1 MNKTFLN
8 FAFAAMMSVI
18 ASSCIDK
25 NVFADEDAKPNWLGE
40 SIYKEL
46 QNPSEQAGLK
56 GSFKY
61 YLRLIDDLGYHETL
75 SRTGSK
81 TIFPAN
87 DEAFDK
93 FFASGT
99 WQGVSCYDNL
109 SIAQKKML
117 LYGSMLDNALL
128 VEMLSNATNSDKT
141 SVSDGRSVKHVTALS
156 AIDSVAYYSA
166 SGYQKD
172 YPGNTFFEQT
182 MASEPT
188 GIHLVSDG
196 TTPMMVHFTE
206 NYMLN
211 QGISTLGANSDFSI
225 LTGHDYQSGD
235 TYIYRNRV
243 VTSDVACQNGYIHQ
257 VEDVIVPP
265 GNMACVVANTSEL
278 SLFKRM
284 LNRFAVP
291 VYNASLT
298 ASYADWYRQQYGKT
312 INYPIYE
319 VHYLSDNSYNG
330 PFSSFRIGSDESVP
344 SQTVAEENLLAF
356 DPGWNEYFEKDPNT
370 SADTRLS
377 DLGVLLAPNNDAVV
391 DYFITNSESRSI
403 MDRYAKFPNDRE
415 HIEKN
420 LDCLPLDVL
429 APLIRN
435 LMKPKLTDAV
445 PSKFATVVDDA
456 ADFMGLSTSDI
467 ASSSNGSYDIH
478 IANNG
483 VVYVTNKVLGP
494 KSYVCVSAPSLF
506 DHSMEVIKWIINNHT
521 FLQRGSV
528 SNPYSL
534 DLDFYAYLLAMSA
547 NFGMMLP
554 TQAAFDGYCIDPAS
568 LYYDETTRRYPR
580 ARAFRFTPGTTVLG
594 CEVYDYNPT
603 TGAVSNGRTFDL
615 TKSVNFAQVKPL
627 LTDIVNYSTVTLA
640 NGEKMGSNRFYKTK
654 HGGEIMIKSNGN
666 LGEGDEVLGGAQR
679 EGLAKAAIINKVYQ
693 QENGIAYTVNHLV
706 QGPMKSVWRVLSED
720 KNFSKFL
727 ELCEGFTSGNEAN
740 EALMEWAGITSDTEK
755 ENFRVF
761 YKPGDDAT
769 SDVQRN
775 RCLDYNVKFFK
786 SYNYTVYAP
795 TNAAMDIA
803 FAHGLA
809 SWADIRALKAQGT
822 AAAKASAYKKLVAMR
837 AFIRYHFQN
846 ISLYADN
853 HIDGGNYVSLL
864 TNSKGVNYTLSVT
877 GSNGTLEIIDESN
890 LKHVIKASSAESNIM
905 ARDMELNAN
914 AMPSSQYTPATRV
927 TSQSFAV
934 VHGISEPLYYQANRK
949 F

>member
-81 TIFPAN
+81 TVFPAN

-99 WQGVSCYDNL
+99 WQGVSCYDDL

-182 MASEPT
+182 LASEPT

-403 MDRYAKFPNDRE
+403 MERYAKFPNDRE

-521 FLQRGSV
+521 FLQRGSI

>member
-56 GSFKY
+56 GSLKY

-81 TIFPAN
+81 TVFPAN

-99 WQGVSCYDNL
+99 WQGVSCYDDL

-182 MASEPT
+182 LASEPT

-298 ASYADWYRQQYGKT
+298 ASYADWYHQQYGKT

-403 MDRYAKFPNDRE
+403 MERYAKFPNDRE

>member
-81 TIFPAN
+81 TVFPAN

-99 WQGVSCYDNL
+99 WQGVSCYDDL

-182 MASEPT
+182 LASEPT

-403 MDRYAKFPNDRE
+403 MERYAKFPNDRE

-521 FLQRGSV
+521 FLQRGSI

-822 AAAKASAYKKLVAMR
+822 AVAKASAYKKLVAMR

>member
-8 FAFAAMMSVI
+8 LAFAAVVSIMT
-18 ASSCIDK
+18 SSCIDK
-25 NVFADEDAKPNWLGE
+25 NVFADEDAKPSWLGE

-46 QNPSEQAGLK
+46 QNPSDRAGLK

-61 YLRLIDDLGYHETL
+61 YLRLVDDLGYRETL

-81 TIFPAN
+81 TVFPAN
-87 DEAFDK
+87 DEAFEK

-99 WQGVSCYDNL
+99 WQGVESYEDL
-109 SIAQKKML
+109 SMAQKKML

-128 VEMLSNATNSDKT
+128 VEMLSNATNGDKS
-141 SVSDGRSVKHVTALS
+141 SVSDGKSVKHVTALS
-156 AIDSVAYYSA
+156 AIDSVSYYSA
-166 SGYQKD
+166 SGYQKN

-182 MASEPT
+182 LASEPA

-211 QGISTLGANSDFSI
+211 QGISTSGANCDFSL
-225 LTGHDYQSGD
+225 LTGQNYQSGD
-235 TYIYRNRV
+235 TYIYKNRV

-257 VEDVIVPP
+257 VENVVVPP
-265 GNMACVVANTSEL
+265 GNMASVVANTSEL

-291 VYNASLT
+291 VYNSTLT
-298 ASYADWYRQQYGKT
+298 ASYADWYHQQYNQT

-330 PFSSFRIGSDESVP
+330 PFSSFKLGSDESSPV
-344 SQTVAEENLLAF
+344 QTVAEGSLLSF
-356 DPGWNEYFEKDPNT
+356 DPGWNEYYEKDPNT

-377 DLGVLLAPNNDAVV
+377 DLGVLLAPSNDAVI
-391 DYFITNSESRSI
+391 DYFITNPESRSI
-403 MDRYAKFPNDRE
+403 MERYAKFPNDRE
-415 HIEKN
+415 HIAQN

-435 LMKPKLTDAV
+435 LMKPKLTEAV

-456 ADFMGLSTSDI
+456 ADFMGLSTSDL
-467 ASSSNGSYDIH
+467 APSADGSYDIH

-483 VVYVTNKVLGP
+483 VIYVTNKVLGP

-506 DHSMEVIKWIINNHT
+506 DHDMEVIKWIINNHT
-521 FLQRGSV
+521 FLQGGSV

-547 NFGMMLP
+547 NFGMLLP

-568 LYYDETTRRYPR
+568 LYYDETTKRYPR
-580 ARAFRFTPGTTVLG
+580 ARAFRFTPGSTVLG
-594 CEVYDYNPT
+594 CEVYDYNPL
-603 TGAVSNGRTFDL
+603 TGAVSNGQTFDL
-615 TKSVNFAQVKPL
+615 TKSANFSQVKSL
-627 LTDIVNYSTVTLA
+627 LTDIVNYSTITLA
-640 NGEKMGSNRFYKTK
+640 DGERMGSNRFYKTK
-654 HGGEIMIKSNGN
+654 HGGEIMIRSNGT

-679 EGLAKAAIINKVYQ
+679 EGMAKAAIINKVYQ
-693 QENGIAYTVNHLV
+693 QENGTAYAVNHLV
-706 QGPMKSVWRVLSED
+706 QGPMKSVWRILSD
-720 KNFSKFL
+720 DRNFSKFL
-727 ELCEGFTSGNEAN
+727 DLCEGFTAGNEAN
-740 EALMEWAGITSDTEK
+740 EELMEWAGITSDTEK
-755 ENFRVF
+755 ENYRVF
-761 YKPGDDAT
+761 YKPGEDAT

-803 FAHGLA
+803 YAKGLA

-822 AAAKASAYKKLVAMR
+822 AEAKNSARKKLVAMR
-837 AFIRYHFQN
+837 NFIRYHFQN

-853 HIDGGNYVSLL
+853 RVEGGNYVSLL
-864 TNSKGVNYTLSVT
+864 TNSKGVNYTLSVS
-877 GSNGTLEIIDESN
+877 GSNGRLEVVDESN
-890 LKHVIKASSAESNIM
+890 LKHVIQASSADTNIM

-914 AMPSSQYTPATRV
+914 AMPSTQYTPATRV

-934 VHGISEPLYYQANRK
+934 VHGISEPLYYQASRK

>member
-81 TIFPAN
+81 TVFPAN

-99 WQGVSCYDNL
+99 WQGVSCYDDL

-356 DPGWNEYFEKDPNT
+356 DPRWNEYFEKDPNT

-403 MDRYAKFPNDRE
+403 MERYAKFPNDRE

>member
-81 TIFPAN
+81 TVFPAN

-99 WQGVSCYDNL
+99 WQGVSCYDDL

-356 DPGWNEYFEKDPNT
+356 DPRWNEYFEKDPNT

-403 MDRYAKFPNDRE
+403 MERYAKFPNDRE

-521 FLQRGSV
+521 FLQRGSI

-822 AAAKASAYKKLVAMR
+822 AVAKASAYKKLVAMR

>member
-8 FAFAAMMSVI
+8 FAFTAMMSVI

-81 TIFPAN
+81 TVFPAN

-99 WQGVSCYDNL
+99 WQGVSCYDDL

-182 MASEPT
+182 LVSEPT

-235 TYIYRNRV
+235 TYVYRNRV

-265 GNMACVVANTSEL
+265 GNMSCVVANTSEL

-298 ASYADWYRQQYGKT
+298 ASYADWYHQQYGKT

-403 MDRYAKFPNDRE
+403 MERYAKFPNDRE

-521 FLQRGSV
+521 FLQRGSI

-654 HGGEIMIKSNGN
+654 HGGEIMIKSHGN

-755 ENFRVF
+755 ENIRVF

-914 AMPSSQYTPATRV
+914 AMPSTQYTPATRV

>member
-1 MNKTFLN
+1 M
-8 FAFAAMMSVI
+8 
-18 ASSCIDK
+18 
-25 NVFADEDAKPNWLGE
+25 
-40 SIYKEL
+40 
-46 QNPSEQAGLK
+46 
-56 GSFKY
+56 
-61 YLRLIDDLGYHETL
+61 
-75 SRTGSK
+75 
-81 TIFPAN
+81 
-87 DEAFDK
+87 
-93 FFASGT
+93 
-99 WQGVSCYDNL
+99 
-109 SIAQKKML
+109 
-117 LYGSMLDNALL
+117 
-128 VEMLSNATNSDKT
+128 
-141 SVSDGRSVKHVTALS
+141 
-156 AIDSVAYYSA
+156 
-166 SGYQKD
+166 
-172 YPGNTFFEQT
+172 
-182 MASEPT
+182 
-188 GIHLVSDG
+188 
-196 TTPMMVHFTE
+196 
-206 NYMLN
+206 
-211 QGISTLGANSDFSI
+211 
-225 LTGHDYQSGD
+225 
-235 TYIYRNRV
+235 
-243 VTSDVACQNGYIHQ
+243 
-257 VEDVIVPP
+257 
-265 GNMACVVANTSEL
+265 
-278 SLFKRM
+278 
-284 LNRFAVP
+284 
-291 VYNASLT
+291 
-298 ASYADWYRQQYGKT
+298 
-312 INYPIYE
+312 
-319 VHYLSDNSYNG
+319 
-330 PFSSFRIGSDESVP
+330 
-344 SQTVAEENLLAF
+344 
-356 DPGWNEYFEKDPNT
+356 
-370 SADTRLS
+370 
-377 DLGVLLAPNNDAVV
+377 
-391 DYFITNSESRSI
+391 
-403 MDRYAKFPNDRE
+403 
-415 HIEKN
+415 
-420 LDCLPLDVL
+420 PLDVL
-429 APLIRN
+429 TPLIRN

-534 DLDFYAYLLAMSA
+534 DMDFYAYLLAMSA

-554 TQAAFDGYCIDPAS
+554 TQAAFDGYCIDPSS

-615 TKSVNFAQVKPL
+615 TKSANFAQVKPL

-666 LGEGDEVLGGAQR
+666 LGEGDEVLGGAQC
-679 EGLAKAAIINKVYQ
+679 EGLAKAAFINNVYQ
-693 QENGIAYTVNHLV
+693 QENGTAYAVNHLV

-740 EALMEWAGITSDTEK
+740 ETLMEWAGITSDTEK
-755 ENFRVF
+755 ENYRVF

-769 SDVQRN
+769 SDVLRN

-809 SWADIRALKAQGT
+809 SWDDIRALKAQGT

-864 TNSKGVNYTLSVT
+864 TNSKGVNYALSVT
-877 GSNGTLEIIDESN
+877 GSNGTLEIVDESN

-914 AMPSSQYTPATRV
+914 AMPSTQYTPATRV

>member
-8 FAFAAMMSVI
+8 FAFTAMMSVI

-81 TIFPAN
+81 TVFPAN

-99 WQGVSCYDNL
+99 WQGVSCYDDL

-182 MASEPT
+182 LASEPT

-235 TYIYRNRV
+235 TYVYRNRV

-265 GNMACVVANTSEL
+265 GNMSCVVANTSEL

-298 ASYADWYRQQYGKT
+298 ASYADWYHQQYGKT

-403 MDRYAKFPNDRE
+403 MERYAKFPNDRE

-521 FLQRGSV
+521 FLQRGSI

-568 LYYDETTRRYPR
+568 LYYDETTQRYPR

-654 HGGEIMIKSNGN
+654 HGGEIMIKSQGN

-679 EGLAKAAIINKVYQ
+679 EGLAKAAIVNKVYQ

-755 ENFRVF
+755 ENIRVF

-914 AMPSSQYTPATRV
+914 AMPSTQYTPATRV